1 MSVTKEMLSPHCQ
14 KIEEQFGITIGQVE
28 KLIPTLSSKKKYV
41 LHCRNLQLYLRLGM
55 KLKQVYRVLEFD
67 QSPCLEEYISFNTQK
82 RMQPK
87 NSFEKDFLSL

>member
-55 KLKQVYRVLEFD
+55 KLKQARHK
-67 QSPCLEEYISFNTQK
+67 ISC
-82 RMQPK
+82 
-87 NSFEKDFLSL
+87 FLVILPNG